1 MEMIRVWLVIVVGA
15 LVAVVVLAVPA
26 GASSSISANASVV
39 TSTVRN
45 AFYVQPSSPPVAKIS
60 CPSKQV
66 HAFSTYQCTAYIGGQ
81 GVPVGIKVLDTVPLT
96 VEATPLRAVLSVDR
110 SEGNLEGRYFERTG
124 QAVSAVCPGGTKL
137 YFVVDPGYTLTCKL
151 IGPQGQVGT
160 GTVTVTDRVGGY
172 ASAVLPE

>member
-1 MEMIRVWLVIVVGA
+1 MNRSFVVIVVGA
-15 LVAVVVLAVPA
+15 LVAVVGLAGPA
-26 GASSSISANASVV
+26 DASSSISGHAKVV
-39 TSTVRN
+39 TQTIRN
-45 AFYVQPSSPPVAKIS
+45 AFFVEPSSPPVGTIS

-81 GVPVGIKVLDTVPLT
+81 KVPVGIKVLDTVPLT

-124 QAVSAVCPGGTKL
+124 VAVSAVCPGGNQK
-137 YFVVDPGYTLTCKL
+137 YFVVDPGYVLTCKL
-151 IGPQGQVGT
+151 VGAQGQVGT
-160 GTVTVTDRVGGY
+160 GTVKVTDTVGGY

>member
-1 MEMIRVWLVIVVGA
+1 MLVIVVGA
-15 LVAVVVLAVPA
+15 LVAVVGLAGPVN
-26 GASSSISANASVV
+26 ASSSISGNASVV
-39 TSTVRN
+39 TATVRN
-45 AFYVQPSSPPVAKIS
+45 AFTVEPSSPPVGKIS

-66 HAFSTYQCTAYIGGQ
+66 HAFNTYQCTAYIGGQ
-81 GVPVGIKVLDTVPLT
+81 KVPVGIKVLDTVPLT

-124 QAVSAVCPGGTKL
+124 VAVSAVCPGGNQH

-151 IGPQGQVGT
+151 IGSHGQVGT
-160 GTVTVTDRVGGY
+160 GTVTVTDNVGGY